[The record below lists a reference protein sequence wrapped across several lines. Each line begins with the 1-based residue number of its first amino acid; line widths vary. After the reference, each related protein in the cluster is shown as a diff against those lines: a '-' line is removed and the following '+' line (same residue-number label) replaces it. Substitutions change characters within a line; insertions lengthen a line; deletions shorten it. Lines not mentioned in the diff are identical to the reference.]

1 MTRGQ
6 VQTWLAPTIQNA
18 LTAESS
24 WSGNTSPSSG
34 IYHSWS
40 ELTKVRQT
48 FWKRSQK
55 AIVDNHLKKPGEK
68 LFSNPQFDSGPVQI
82 FSASKIG
89 FSSGDRFIDQVATG
103 NRYFA
108 EYQERSN

>member
-24 WSGNTSPSSG
+24 WAGNTSPSSG

-40 ELTKVRQT
+40 ELTKVQQT
-48 FWKRSQK
+48 FWQKSQK
-55 AIVDNHLKKPGEK
+55 AIVDNQLKNQVKNFCPT
-68 LFSNPQFDSGPVQI
+68 LNSIGPVQI